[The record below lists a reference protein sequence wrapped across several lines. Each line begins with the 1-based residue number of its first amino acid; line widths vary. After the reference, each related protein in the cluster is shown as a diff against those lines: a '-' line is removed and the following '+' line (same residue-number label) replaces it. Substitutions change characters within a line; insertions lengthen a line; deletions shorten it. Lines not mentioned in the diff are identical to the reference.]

1 MAEATRPVFGE
12 ANGYEDC
19 SFGRGR
25 MGGIVA
31 IGLHRGGQDLTI
43 IDPWKPHAEVI
54 RTTGFQITGFYG
66 GERSEWKGVISAL
79 HTDELDQVTGKLD
92 LVFLSVKGYNTRRMC
107 ELIEPYLAHDAMV
120 VSVQNGINEPTIA
133 EVVGPQRTIGCE
145 TLMGG
150 QTWEPGH
157 IHRTQG
163 GTPGVMDY
171 MIGEYQGGISER
183 LQGLAA
189 IMNENVGTC
198 GVSEN
203 IMDEVWTKFV
213 VNCGSNLLAAITSWD
228 SREMTLNGCSRY
240 RWAFQAEAI
249 AVAEQLG
256 MKLRNFAGS
265 VGVVLGAEDIR
276 QAARGERA
284 DLEESVTNAAYNM
297 KSVTRPSTLH
307 DALRGTPMEVEE
319 LNGYV
324 VKQAAELEVPV
335 PYSRAVTRVARLV
348 NEHVLRPY
356 PSNLALLQEYIQ
368 EELDA
373 AQA

>member
-1 MAEATRPVFGE
+1 MKISVLGAGA
-12 ANGYEDC
+12 
-19 SFGRGR
+19 

-31 IGLHRGGQDLTI
+31 IGLHRGGQDVTI
-43 IDPWKPHAEVI
+43 IDPWKSHAEAI
-54 RTTGFQITGFYG
+54 RTTGFQISGFYG
-66 GERSEWKGVISAL
+66 GERSEWKGVIPAL
-79 HTDELDQVTGKLD
+79 HTDELDQITEKLD

-107 ELIEPYLAHDAMV
+107 ELIQPYLVDDAMV

-171 MIGEYQGGISER
+171 MVGEYQGGITPRVER
-183 LQGLAA
+183 LGQLLRD
-189 IMNENVGTC
+189 NVGTC

-203 IMDEVWTKFV
+203 VMDEVWTKFV

-228 SREMTLNGCSRY
+228 SRELTLNGTARL
-240 RWAFQAEAI
+240 RWALQAEAI

-256 MKLRNFAGS
+256 MKLGNFAGS
-265 VGVVLGAEDIR
+265 VGLVLGAEDIR
-276 QAARGERA
+276 QAARGERP

-319 LNGYV
+319 LNGFI
-324 VKQAAELEVPV
+324 VKQAADLEVAV
-335 PYSRAVTRVARLV
+335 PYNRAVVRVARLV
-348 NEHVLRPY
+348 NEHKLRPY
-356 PSNLALLQEYIQ
+356 PSNLELFQEYIQ
-368 EELDA
+368 EELNA
-373 AQA
+373 AQG

>member
-1 MAEATRPVFGE
+1 MKIAVLGAG
-12 ANGYEDC
+12 A
-19 SFGRGR
+19 

-31 IGLHRGGQDLTI
+31 IGLHRGGEDLTI
-43 IDPWKPHAEVI
+43 IDPWKAHAEAI

-66 GERSEWKGVISAL
+66 GERSEWKGVIPAL
-79 HTDELDQVTGKLD
+79 HTDELDQLTEPLD
-92 LVFLSVKGYNTRRMC
+92 VVFLSVKGYNTRRMC
-107 ELIEPYLAHDAMV
+107 DLIEPYLAHDAMV

-133 EVVGPQRTIGCE
+133 EVVGPHRTIGCE

-163 GTPGVMDY
+163 GGAGVMDY

-183 LQGLAA
+183 VQGLAG

-213 VNCGSNLLAAITSWD
+213 LNCGSNLLAAITSWD
-228 SREMTLNGCSRY
+228 SREITLNGCSRY
-240 RWAFQAEAI
+240 RWALQAEAI
-249 AVAEQLG
+249 TVAEQLG
-256 MKLRNFAGS
+256 MKLGNVGGS

-276 QAARGERA
+276 QAARGERP

-319 LNGYV
+319 LNGFV
-324 VKQAAELEVPV
+324 VKQAADLEVPV
-335 PYSRAVTRVARLV
+335 PYSRAVVRVARLV
-348 NEHVLRPY
+348 NEHKLRPY
-356 PSNLALLQEYIQ
+356 PSNLALFQEYV
-368 EELDA
+368 EEEFDA
-373 AQA
+373 AQR

>member
-1 MAEATRPVFGE
+1 MKIAVLGAG
-12 ANGYEDC
+12 A
-19 SFGRGR
+19 

-31 IGLHRGGQDLTI
+31 IGLHRGGQDVTI
-43 IDPWKPHAEVI
+43 IDPWKPHAEAI

-66 GERSEWKGVISAL
+66 GERSEWKGVIPAL
-79 HTDELDQVTGKLD
+79 HTDELDQAAEKLD

-133 EVVGPQRTIGCE
+133 EVVGPERTIGCE

-171 MIGEYQGGISER
+171 IIGEYQGGITPRVER
-183 LQGLAA
+183 LAKLLRD
-189 IMNENVGTC
+189 NVGTC

-203 IMDEVWTKFV
+203 VMDEVWTKFV

-228 SREMTLNGCSRY
+228 TRELTLNGTARL
-240 RWAFQAEAI
+240 RWALQAEAI
-249 AVAEQLG
+249 AVAEQVG
-256 MKLRNFAGS
+256 MKLGDFAGS

-276 QAARGERA
+276 QAARGERP
-284 DLEESVTNAAYNM
+284 DLEESVTNAANQ
-297 KSVTRPSTLH
+297 SPGHPLSTTLSA
-307 DALRGTPMEVEE
+307 ALPWRWRSST
-319 LNGYV
+319 
-324 VKQAAELEVPV
+324 A
-335 PYSRAVTRVARLV
+335 SW
-348 NEHVLRPY
+348 
-356 PSNLALLQEYIQ
+356 
-368 EELDA
+368 
-373 AQA
+373 